1 MNYPNPPSP
10 EITTKEKPAFKEI
23 TSELLREL
31 ENALN
36 NATLWK
42 EQVNLSLKGVKRI
55 LEVITG
61 MDFFQKANEIDE
73 RLRGIVKWLENSS
86 DGLQTKMR
94 EYESYFTDFNTS
106 MKSNEQEVT
115 AILNANAE
123 NIKSEVKK
131 LENQIIETT
140 TRLLTSY
147 QIFLNQARDN
157 ANNQITEN
165 KTQSLEAINQAKTTA
180 NNEIS
185 TNKTQAITN
194 INEAKES
201 ATTQINA
208 DKTQAINNINE
219 AKESATTQINADKTQ
234 AINNINEAKESA
246 TTQINADK
254 TQAITNINEAKESAN
269 NEISTNK
276 TASLEALKQEKQE
289 ATSEINEA
297 KKTAFNEL
305 LETLKPKFSGLFAGV
320 YYIKNVIYIQ
330 GGWEQKVKDLS
341 DYALEKS
348 KKYEIEVFFHFS
360 SSQILEPSAVFG
372 LKVQEGFLKES
383 IQKITHKYTLQTYH
397 TKLLVE
403 NVSGVLGLYHGY
415 FRGSNKTI
423 ITSIKELPN
432 DAIVSK
438 VSDGS
443 DFANAIP
450 IVKNLNDITT
460 TETTNTRS

>member
-94 EYESYFTDFNTS
+94 EYESYFNDFNTS
-106 MKSNEQEVT
+106 MRSNEQEVT
-115 AILNANAE
+115 ATLNANTE
-123 NIKSEVKK
+123 NIKSEIKK

-140 TRLLTSY
+140 TKLLTSY
-147 QIFLNQARDN
+147 QIFLNQAREN

-165 KTQSLEAINQAKTTA
+165 KTQSLEAINQAKTNA

-185 TNKTQAITN
+185 ENQTQAVAN
-194 INEAKES
+194 INQAKE
-201 ATTQINA
+201 N
-208 DKTQAINNINE
+208 
-219 AKESATTQINADKTQ
+219 
-234 AINNINEAKESA
+234 
-246 TTQINADK
+246 
-254 TQAITNINEAKESAN
+254 AN
-269 NEISTNK
+269 NEISANQTQAVAN
-276 TASLEALKQEKQE
+276 
-289 ATSEINEA
+289 INQA

-305 LETLKPKFSGLFAGV
+305 LETLKPKFSGLFVGV
-320 YYIKNVIYIQ
+320 YYIRNVIYIKS
-330 GGWEQKVKDLS
+330 GWEQKVKDLS
-341 DYALEKS
+341 DYTLDKS
-348 KKYEIEVFFHFS
+348 KKYEIEVFFNYIS
-360 SSQILEPSAVFG
+360 VQALETSAVFG

-383 IQKITHKYTLQTYH
+383 IQKLTHKYTSQTYH

-415 FRGSNKTI
+415 FQGNINYFNEAIVTI
-423 ITSIKELPN
+423 IREIPN
-432 DAIVSK
+432 DAIISK
-438 VSDGS
+438 VSNGS
-443 DFANAIP
+443 NFSNTTTITQ
-450 IVKNLNDITT
+450 NLNDNHTI
-460 TETTNTRS
+460 RS